1 VPWRNGIGHT
11 GKVDA
16 HMLQS
21 IIKLVK
27 IPVMITKKRQYK
39 QPNQVQSKGNLIS
52 ERVTQVVKK

>member
-1 VPWRNGIGHT
+1 MEKRNGREHT

-27 IPVMITKKRQYK
+27 IPVIRTKKGRYI
-39 QPNQVQSKGNLIS
+39 QPINQVQAKGNLIS
-52 ERVTQVVKK
+52 ERVT